1 MGEVNC
7 GRNLFCDILTAE
19 SGGEIECVPQKGE
32 EMKRI
37 IELIWMAAWIGYF
50 IFLGEWIGYFIFL
63 ADRYKRGSNRE
74 LNIKI
79 DTLQGVFWITT
90 AMLSWSDAL
99 KYRIFYLVMAALSFA
114 VVAYRIVRG
123 KNGIKKG
130 K

>member
-1 MGEVNC
+1 
-7 GRNLFCDILTAE
+7 
-19 SGGEIECVPQKGE
+19 
-32 EMKRI
+32 MKRI
-37 IELIWMAAWIGYF
+37 IELIWMAA
-50 IFLGEWIGYFIFL
+50 WIGYFIFL